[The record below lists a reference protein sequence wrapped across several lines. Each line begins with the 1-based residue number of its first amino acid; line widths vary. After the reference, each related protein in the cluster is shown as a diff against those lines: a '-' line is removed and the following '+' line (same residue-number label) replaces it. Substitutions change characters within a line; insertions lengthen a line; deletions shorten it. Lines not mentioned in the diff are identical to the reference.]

1 MGLEDGGYSEIQ
13 LVEIDKMI
21 FGVKIINT
29 WIDGRCIEAKDFT
42 PEITSH
48 LACHHASTLKSR
60 LQHIGEQE

>member
-1 MGLEDGGYSEIQ
+1 MSLENGGYSEIQ

-21 FGVKIINT
+21 FGVKVINA
-29 WIDGRCIEAKDFT
+29 WIDGKCIEKKDFT

-60 LQHIGEQE
+60 CEAIGE